1 MQVKFATGDP
11 STLSG
16 IGDSFVNLIYS
27 LALSN
32 AEGKAQSKRAH
43 NHVLAEALLRADLRG
58 LAGSRLDQHGLA
70 DFVEG
75 YIFHAWVGESVTIR
89 ECVDIL
95 EEGLRDPDVK
105 DMKERG
111 IIAFAN
117 LLLTIKERS

>member
-1 MQVKFATGDP
+1 MRVKFDTEDP
-11 STLSG
+11 TTLSG

-32 AEGKAQSKRAH
+32 VSGKAQSKRAH
-43 NHVLAEALLRADLRG
+43 NYVLAEALLRADLRG
-58 LAGSRLDQHGLA
+58 LAGPRLDRHGLA

-75 YIFHAWVGESVTIR
+75 YIFHAWAGDHVTIR

-95 EEGLRDPDVK
+95 EEGLNDPEVA
-105 DMKERG
+105 DMKEKS

-117 LLLTIKERS
+117 LLLTIKGRV